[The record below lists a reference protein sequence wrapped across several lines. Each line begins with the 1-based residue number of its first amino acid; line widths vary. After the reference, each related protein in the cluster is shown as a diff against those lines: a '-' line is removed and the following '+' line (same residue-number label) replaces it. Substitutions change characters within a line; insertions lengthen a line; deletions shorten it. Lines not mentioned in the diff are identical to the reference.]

1 MLGSYIRKNAA
12 WIGIIFL
19 CQMFMI
25 AFMVLNGV
33 KTADICYSI
42 VVCLTVFFI
51 CFVAGVISFG
61 RRYRELQHKEATIC
75 TSLDGINP
83 PKDLVE
89 EEWSTLSKI
98 LFHDRVK
105 RITQM
110 EKNSRDRKEYYTMWV
125 HQIKTP
131 IAALKLLLQ
140 EKGNE
145 LDLSEEKAELFRV
158 EQYVEMALSY
168 SRLESDST
176 DFVLQKTNLDK
187 VIRESV
193 RKYAMLFIKKKI
205 ALDYQGTKLSA
216 ATDEKWLGFVIEQ
229 ILSNAV
235 KYTKTGMVTINV
247 ESTKGAGAERIVIE
261 IKDTGIGISAE
272 DLPRI
277 FEQGYTGYNGRI
289 DKSSTGI
296 GLFLCRQILTKLGHE
311 IQVESEEGKG
321 TIVRVKI
328 MR

>member
-235 KYTKTGMVTINV
+235 KYTKTGTVTINV